1 MGGLSDH
8 AKGLSITALGVLIL
22 TPDSLLVRLIEA
34 DHWTVVFWRGVLV
47 SLALGIGLVLVHRR
61 EAWDRCRAVG
71 RTGVA
76 VAFAFAIAGI
86 AFIYALTHTS
96 VANTLIIVSAAPLF
110 AALFARPILGERVAG
125 RTWLAIAAAIVG
137 IAIAVSDGLGG
148 SSLEGDLAALAAAI
162 ALAAERTLIRRGRET
177 SMIPAL
183 VLAGLIAALLVL
195 PLARPF
201 ELVPRDV
208 PLLLLMGIV
217 ILPASVALMTM
228 GPRYIPAAEVG
239 LLLLLEVVLGPVWVW
254 WVLDEV
260 PSDRA
265 LIGGA
270 VVVGTLALNAIIG
283 LRQGAVAGIA
293 TGAVAGRATGA

>member
-1 MGGLSDH
+1 MGRLSDH

-61 EAWDRCRAVG
+61 DAWDRCRAVG

-162 ALAAERTLIRRGRET
+162 ALAAEHTLIRRGRET